1 MTITKKHLKELA
13 DIVYMAEH
21 HEPADLYSI
30 AKEIKSF
37 ARRHA
42 PNFSES
48 HWNDYMHK
56 LKKAEDKPEPNK
68 QYRLVGK
75 SGESSI
81 ARGNTWA
88 ESEIK

>member
-13 DIVYMAEH
+13 DIVYN
-21 HEPADLYSI
+21 LSI
-30 AKEIKSF
+30 KGEQDGANAVEGF

-42 PNFSES
+42 PNFSQS
-48 HWNDYMHK
+48 HWDSYMHRQRVG
-56 LKKAEDKPEPNK
+56 KPEPNK